1 MKKIGLTGSIGMGKT
16 ETGKMFYE
24 SGIPVFDSD
33 GAVHKLLDE
42 NGAAVDSVEAA
53 FAGVKSDN
61 KIDRKRLGAKVFGNA
76 IELEKLEKILHP
88 MVKKKRSDFVKAT
101 DCDLVLLDIP
111 LLFEKSYENECDFIV
126 VVSAP
131 PDVQRKRVM
140 SRLGMT
146 EKRFQYILNNQMPD
160 AEKREKADFIIQT
173 DKGFEYARE
182 QVQKVIN
189 DIRNN
194 ANA

>member
-1 MKKIGLTGSIGMGKT
+1 MIKIGLTGSIGMGKT
-16 ETGKMFYE
+16 ETAKMFYK
-24 SGIPVFDSD
+24 SGVPVFDSD
-33 GAVHKLLDE
+33 GAVHMLLGE

-76 IELEKLEKILHP
+76 NELEKLEKILHP
-88 MVKKKRSDFVKAT
+88 MVSEMRSDFVKTANS
-101 DCDLVLLDIP
+101 DLVLFDIP

-131 PDVQRKRVM
+131 LDVQRKRVM
-140 SRLGMT
+140 SRPGMT
-146 EKRFQYILNNQMPD
+146 AQRFQDILDSQMPD

-182 QVQKVIN
+182 QVQKIIN
-189 DIRNN
+189 NIRND

>member
-1 MKKIGLTGSIGMGKT
+1 MIKIGLTGSIGMGKT
-16 ETGKMFYE
+16 ETAKMFYG
-24 SGIPVFDSD
+24 SGVPVFDSD
-33 GAVHKLLDE
+33 GAVHMLLGE

-61 KIDRKRLGAKVFGNA
+61 KINRKRLGAKVFGNA
-76 IELEKLEKILHP
+76 NELEKLEKILHP
-88 MVKKKRSDFVKAT
+88 MVSEMRSDFVKTANS
-101 DCDLVLLDIP
+101 DLVLFDIP

-131 PDVQRKRVM
+131 LDVQRKRVM
-140 SRLGMT
+140 SRPGMT
-146 EKRFQYILNNQMPD
+146 AQRFQDILDSQMPD

-182 QVQKVIN
+182 QVQKIIN
-189 DIRNN
+189 NIRND

>member
-16 ETGKMFYE
+16 ETAKMFYE
-24 SGIPVFDSD
+24 FGIPVFDSD

-42 NGAAVDSVEAA
+42 NGAAVDSVAAA

-61 KIDRKRLGAKVFGNA
+61 KIDRKRLGAKVFDNVS
-76 IELEKLEKILHP
+76 ELEKLERILHP
-88 MVKKKRSDFVKAT
+88 MVSEMRSDFVKAA
-101 DCDLVLLDIP
+101 DGDLVVFDIP

-126 VVSAP
+126 VVSAQ

-140 SRLGMT
+140 SRSGMT
-146 EKRFQYILNNQMPD
+146 EKRFQDILNKQMPD

-173 DKGFEYARE
+173 YKGFEYARE
-182 QVQKVIN
+182 RVKKVIN
-189 DIRNN
+189 DIRND